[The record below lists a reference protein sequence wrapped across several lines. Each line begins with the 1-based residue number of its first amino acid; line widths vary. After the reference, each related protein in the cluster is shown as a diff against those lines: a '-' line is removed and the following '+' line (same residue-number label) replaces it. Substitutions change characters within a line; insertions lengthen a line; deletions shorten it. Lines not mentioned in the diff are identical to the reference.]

1 MKRWQH
7 YRWLWSL
14 DSLLVCVRMIN
25 DRTERKIRMK
35 VSFLT
40 AFQRMFAIVG
50 EFIIDIYIRCQI

>member
-50 EFIIDIYIRCQI
+50 SSLFTST